1 MRKYEGYESFVL
13 KTLRLQRKK
22 EREPSIANYISTVK
36 LLPVTYSKFLAVDV
50 LSNPNINC
58 IKVITTSI
66 AKKKK
71 KLEMNWKC
79 DTKSKRGSSRRRKK
93 RREASGERGMAS
105 RGVCGKENKEG
116 NESQWTRGPLILGLC
131 SQKRVGIHALLSI
144 LYGNTCEGTMG
155 ERWKTQ
161 GGCVLYRW
169 FSI

>member
-13 KTLRLQRKK
+13 KTLRLRRKK
-22 EREPSIANYISTVK
+22 EREPFIVNDISTVK
-36 LLPVTYSKFLAVDV
+36 LLPVTYNKFLAVKHV
-50 LSNPNINC
+50 SFSSINC
-58 IKVITTSI
+58 IKLITTCI
-66 AKKKK
+66 AKKKE
-71 KLEMNWKC
+71 KLEMNWKR

-93 RREASGERGMAS
+93 RREASGEWGTAS

-116 NESQWTRGPLILGLC
+116 NESRWTRGLLILGLC